1 MERIERGDKVEL
13 LEDVEYDV
21 HAGDCGVGL
30 MATPEADEIVVKVAT
45 RETTPEGNTMLR
57 IVRVSPS
64 TLRSL

>member
-21 HAGDCGVGL
+21 HAGDCGVVL